1 MRTAGGRI
9 VATAVLALF
18 LAAAATAALPQHPSP
33 LPAAS
38 AQDVKNPSLSI
49 ETAELRAADFGT
61 TARDAPA
68 EALGRDHAVSWQV
81 TIRNSLLYERP
92 DAIAAVRLHDA
103 AVDGKFIEVGM
114 GSPPD
119 RRFWVAV
126 QIPGEE
132 GYVVVHRNAER
143 GWRPDTN
150 TIISYTDRAGMTV
163 NNGMRIVVSNLD
175 IGEFAVASYSA
186 YGLEGSGDP
195 RPVNSG
201 TMAVEFLSGDP
212 AENVFAFFPFY
223 VTAAV
228 GALVGALYLSKKR
241 QA

>member
-1 MRTAGGRI
+1 MLAAGRR
-9 VATAVLALF
+9 AAALPAALALF
-18 LAAAATAALPQHPSP
+18 LALAA

-49 ETAELRAADFGT
+49 ETAELGAADFET
-61 TARDAPA
+61 VARDAPA
-68 EALGRDHAVSWQV
+68 VALEKEHAVSWQV

-92 DAIAAVRLHDA
+92 DGTAAVRLHDA

-163 NNGMRIVVSNLD
+163 NNGVRIVVSNLD
-175 IGEFAVASYSA
+175 IGTFAVASYSA
-186 YGLEGSGDP
+186 HGLEGSGEP

-201 TMAVEFLSGDP
+201 TMTVEFLSGDP

-228 GALVGALYLSKKR
+228 GTLVGILYLSKKR

>member
-1 MRTAGGRI
+1 MRTTGGRI
-9 VATAVLALF
+9 SAAAVLALF
-18 LAAAATAALPQHPSP
+18 LAAAATAALPEHLPP

-49 ETAELRAADFGT
+49 ETVELRAADFGT

-143 GWRPDTN
+143 GWNPDTN

-228 GALVGALYLSKKR
+228 GALVGILYLSKKR

>member
-1 MRTAGGRI
+1 MA
-9 VATAVLALF
+9 AAAALALF
-18 LAAAATAALPQHPSP
+18 LAAVAVAAAALA
-33 LPAAS
+33 PAAA
-38 AQDVKNPSLSI
+38 AQDAKNPSLSI
-49 ETAELRAADFGT
+49 ETAELHAADFDVV
-61 TARDAPA
+61 ARDAQA
-68 EALGRDHAVSWQV
+68 EALGKEHAVSWQV
-81 TIRNSLLYERP
+81 TLRNSLLYERP
-92 DAIAAVRLHDA
+92 DGSAVVRLHDA
-103 AVDGKFIEVGM
+103 AVDDKFIEVGM

-132 GYVVVHRNAER
+132 GYVTVHRSAER
-143 GWRPDTN
+143 GWRPDVN

-163 NNGMRIVVSNLD
+163 NNGVRIVVSNLD
-175 IGEFAVASYSA
+175 IGRFAVASYSA
-186 YGLEGSGDP
+186 HGLEGSGDP

-201 TMAVEFLSGDP
+201 VMTVEFLSGDP

-228 GALVGALYLSKKR
+228 GAIVGVLYLSKKR

>member
-1 MRTAGGRI
+1 MRTAGRR
-9 VATAVLALF
+9 AAALPAALALF
-18 LAAAATAALPQHPSP
+18 LALAAL
-33 LPAAS
+33 LPAGAS

-49 ETAELRAADFGT
+49 ETVELRAADFDAV
-61 TARDAPA
+61 ARDAQPLP
-68 EALGRDHAVSWQV
+68 LGKDHAVSWQV
-81 TIRNSLLYERP
+81 TMKNSLLYERP
-92 DAIAAVRLHDA
+92 DGTAAVRLHDA

-143 GWRPDTN
+143 GWHPDSN

-163 NNGMRIVVSNLD
+163 NNGARIVVSNLD
-175 IGEFAVASYSA
+175 IGEFAVSSYSA
-186 YGLEGSGDP
+186 HGLEGSGEP

-201 TMAVEFLSGDP
+201 AMTVEFLSGDP

-228 GALVGALYLSKKR
+228 GVLVGVLYLSKKR

>member
-1 MRTAGGRI
+1 MA
-9 VATAVLALF
+9 VAAVLALF
-18 LAAAATAALPQHPSP
+18 LAASAVALPQPQQHPSL
-33 LPAAS
+33 LPAAL

-49 ETAELRAADFGT
+49 ETAELYAADFDT
-61 TARDAPA
+61 AARDAPA
-68 EALGRDHAVSWQV
+68 VGLGRDHAVSWQV
-81 TIRNSLLYERP
+81 TIKNSLLYERP

-103 AVDGKFIEVGM
+103 TVDGKFIEVGM

-143 GWRPDTN
+143 GWNPDTN

-201 TMAVEFLSGDP
+201 TMTVEFLSGDP

-228 GALVGALYLSKKR
+228 GALVGVLYLSKKR

>member
-1 MRTAGGRI
+1 MQAG
-9 VATAVLALF
+9 LF
-18 LAAAATAALPQHPSP
+18 CGAAPPLLSLLAAAALLAAP
-33 LPAAS
+33 PAAS
-38 AQDVKNPSLSI
+38 AQDAKNPSLSI
-49 ETAELRAADFGT
+49 ETAELYAADFDA

-68 EALGRDHAVSWQV
+68 LQLGREHAVSWQA
-81 TIRNSLLYERP
+81 TMRNELVYERP
-92 DAIAAVRLHDA
+92 DAAASVRLYDA
-103 AVDGKFIEVGM
+103 AVEGKFIEIGM

-132 GYVVVHRNAER
+132 GYVVVHRTAER
-143 GWRPDTN
+143 GWHPGTN

-163 NNGMRIVVSNLD
+163 NNGARIVVSNLD
-175 IGEFAVASYSA
+175 IGAFAVASYSA
-186 YGLEGSGDP
+186 HGLEGTGEP

-201 TMAVEFLSGDP
+201 VMAVEFLSGDP

-228 GALVGALYLSKKR
+228 GLLVGVLYLSKKR

>member
-1 MRTAGGRI
+1 MVA
-9 VATAVLALF
+9 ATAALALF
-18 LAAAATAALPQHPSP
+18 LAVAAAAHALP
-33 LPAAS
+33 PAAH
-38 AQDVKNPSLSI
+38 AQDAKNPSLSI
-49 ETAELRAADFGT
+49 ETAELHAADFDVV
-61 TARDAPA
+61 ARDAPA
-68 EALGRDHAVSWQV
+68 AALGKEHAVSWQV

-92 DAIAAVRLHDA
+92 DGNAVVRLHDA

-132 GYVVVHRNAER
+132 GYVTVHRSAER
-143 GWRPDTN
+143 GWRPDVN

-163 NNGMRIVVSNLD
+163 NNGVRIVVSNLD
-175 IGEFAVASYSA
+175 IGEFAVDSYSA
-186 YGLEGSGDP
+186 HGLEGTGDP

-201 TMAVEFLSGDP
+201 AMTVEFLSGDP

-228 GALVGALYLSKKR
+228 GALVGILYLSKRR

>member
-1 MRTAGGRI
+1 MRTAGGCAAA
-9 VATAVLALF
+9 VAAAALF
-18 LAAAATAALPQHPSP
+18 LVAAAAAL
-33 LPAAS
+33 LPDAS

-49 ETAELRAADFGT
+49 ELAELQAADFDT
-61 TARDAPA
+61 AARDAPA
-68 EALGRDHAVSWQV
+68 IALERVHAVSWQV

-132 GYVVVHRNAER
+132 GYVVVHRSAER
-143 GWRPDTN
+143 GWRPDTS
-150 TIISYTDRAGMTV
+150 TIVSYTDRAGMTI
-163 NNGMRIVVSNLD
+163 NNGVRIVVSNLD